1 MGIGRIGLIKDIDE
15 ALQNKKKKR
24 FMFDPT
30 EGRDY
35 S

>member
-1 MGIGRIGLIKDIDE
+1 MGIGRIGLIKENDDI
-15 ALQNKKKKR
+15 LQNKKKKR
-24 FMFDPT
+24 FMFDPS